1 MQMSVSQSVN
11 LSVSLSV
18 CNAYLFVRFTSIF
31 YNSKSYQMKQYL
43 KDLKPLNLSQHT
55 CTSVLVLLQMT
66 GGNDISLIYP
76 WININMINND
86 IASWIKREEDEKE
99 KQFSEDVLSLDN
111 CFSSLDK
118 ANVDSCRTRRK
129 LIQGILEH

>member
-1 MQMSVSQSVN
+1 
-11 LSVSLSV
+11 
-18 CNAYLFVRFTSIF
+18 
-31 YNSKSYQMKQYL
+31 
-43 KDLKPLNLSQHT
+43 
-55 CTSVLVLLQMT
+55 MT